1 MIEVKAS
8 MNNKNVYK
16 HLLQLK
22 GANQKAAVRS
32 LNRIAKGAKAA
43 ASSDLRD
50 RLNIK
55 KRDLEKDM
63 KVKTANYSNPIAQI
77 ITVSKS
83 KGIGLYKFGGRW
95 SRTNK
100 KGASFMMRKGS
111 RKYIAESFI
120 ATMPNQ
126 HKGIYLRFGDKKEVM
141 SGKYAGQKKQG
152 LKEKFGPSAAKL
164 MRSRRVKNV
173 IDNHISKNW
182 NKQYES
188 DLKYYLRQK

>member
-55 KRDLEKDM
+55 KSDLEKDM

-77 ITVSKS
+77 ITISKS

-120 ATMPNQ
+120 NPVYFYRYCTCFFLWRNYMVFWF
-126 HKGIYLRFGDKKEVM
+126 I
-141 SGKYAGQKKQG
+141 
-152 LKEKFGPSAAKL
+152 
-164 MRSRRVKNV
+164 VKV
-173 IDNHISKNW
+173 GACT
-182 NKQYES
+182 
-188 DLKYYLRQK
+188 LGG